1 MEDTVVLTGGS
12 STMTQ
17 VTVYSSTGWVKDW
30 AQLQTGRYLHACGH
44 FVNTDNQVVRQQ
56 HYTDNIHLCGLH
68 HHGQVYLVAGG
79 HTGSSYTDTT
89 EILEQGASA
98 WTYAGPLPHAMTGL
112 KIVSI
117 DNKIMSTG

>member
-56 HYTDNIHLCGLH
+56 HYTNNIHPC
-68 HHGQVYLVAGG
+68 
-79 HTGSSYTDTT
+79 
-89 EILEQGASA
+89 
-98 WTYAGPLPHAMTGL
+98 
-112 KIVSI
+112 
-117 DNKIMSTG
+117 